1 VKTNASSRMDDQS
14 KAGGRGSL
22 RRFVEHST
30 REAKEHAAAACNL
43 LRRSAVELAAGIF
56 WAPWTVSWAAREEG
70 GSAMGDGD
78 SLRVPFGGEDG
89 EEMEQQR
96 CAWMLLGAGQ
106 G

>member
-1 VKTNASSRMDDQS
+1 VKTNASSRMGDQS
-14 KAGGRGSL
+14 EAGGRGSL

-30 REAKEHAAAACNL
+30 REAKEHAAAACSL
-43 LRRSAVELAAGIF
+43 LRRSAVELAAKIF

-78 SLRVPFGGEDG
+78 SLRVLFGGEDG
-89 EEMEQQR
+89 EEMEQRR
-96 CAWMLLGAGQ
+96 CAWMPLGAGQ